1 MPSSVFQGQ
10 HDDPTNGIARKPVA
24 SELLDSEEAA
34 ALMKVHPK
42 TLQKLA
48 RRGELKGIHRR
59 QTVALPRN
67 GHCRLDTETGRELI
81 LKTFDLCPV

>member
-10 HDDPTNGIARKPVA
+10 HDDPTDGVARKPVA
-24 SELLDSEEAA
+24 SERFSETQLLDSEEAA

-48 RRGELKGIHRR
+48 RRGELKGIHVGKLWRFREMDIADWIQR
-59 QTVALPRN
+59 QVAS
-67 GHCRLDTETGRELI
+67 
-81 LKTFDLCPV
+81 

>member
-10 HDDPTNGIARKPVA
+10 QDDSTHGVPRKTVA
-24 SELLDSEEAA
+24 SERFSETQLLDSEEAA

-48 RRGELKGIHRR
+48 RRGELKGIHVGKLWRFREMDIADWIQR
-59 QTVALPRN
+59 QVAS
-67 GHCRLDTETGRELI
+67 
-81 LKTFDLCPV
+81 